1 MSDSEIDIEEYKDL
15 VKPPPPKPKQKPK
28 SKSKPKEKNKWMKHV
43 QEYRKQNPDVKYINC
58 LKQAK
63 LTYNKN

>member
-15 VKPPPPKPKQKPK
+15 VKPPPPPPPSPKPKAKD
-28 SKSKPKEKNKWMKHV
+28 KNKWMKHV
-43 QEYRKQNPDVKYINC
+43 QEYRKQNPEVKYIEC

-63 LTYNKN
+63 LTYNKT

>member
-1 MSDSEIDIEEYKDL
+1 MSDSEIDLEDYKDL
-15 VKPPPPKPKQKPK
+15 VKAPPPPPPKILPKA
-28 SKSKPKEKNKWMKHV
+28 KEKNKWMKHV

>member
-1 MSDSEIDIEEYKDL
+1 MSDSDIEQYKKL
-15 VKPPPPKPKQKPK
+15 VKPPSPKKA
-28 SKSKPKEKNKWMKHV
+28 KNKWMQHV
-43 QEYRKQNPDVKYINC
+43 QEYRKQNPGVKYTDC

>member
-15 VKPPPPKPKQKPK
+15 VKAPPPPPPKILPKA
-28 SKSKPKEKNKWMKHV
+28 KEKNKWMKHV

>member
-1 MSDSEIDIEEYKDL
+1 MSDSEIDMEQYKDL
-15 VKPPPPKPKQKPK
+15 VNPKPKAK
-28 SKSKPKEKNKWMKHV
+28 KENKWMKHV
-43 QEYRKQNPDVKYINC
+43 QEYRKQNPGVKYIDC

>member
-15 VKPPPPKPKQKPK
+15 VKAPPPPPPKILPKA
-28 SKSKPKEKNKWMKHV
+28 KEKNKWMKHV

-63 LTYNKN
+63 LTYNKT